1 FNPVQDDGKCQVYVD
16 LVNQVDDQV
25 KVEIVAPLTS
35 QKELIYNMPRMVP
48 GTYKVYDFGRFVNN
62 LVAIGGRG
70 DTLEVEQL
78 NTNQW
83 KIKDANKLYKVVYWA
98 DDTYDSKG
106 KGIFAPAGTNFDETV
121 NILNT
126 FSFVGYFEGMKDYRY
141 EYSVKKPEGQ
151 FGSTS
156 LEKSEYSQ
164 EGVDVFLAKDYFELH
179 DCPVLYAKPDTA
191 SVNVVGT
198 VISIGVHSPEG
209 NLKADEIMEGIEPVF
224 HAAAEYL
231 GGDLPAEKY
240 TVLVYGMDLK
250 QSMMGVGALEH
261 HTSTVVNV
269 PDISDQYLKM
279 MADES
284 MSQLLRDIVSH
295 EFFHIVT
302 PLNIHSEHIADYDF
316 MNPQMSKHL
325 WLYEGVTEY
334 NANISQARAGIL
346 TEEQFMDN
354 MFEKMS
360 GDRSFNQHIPF
371 TVSSEFA
378 LSYFEDQYLNVY
390 EKGALIGMCLDLQL
404 RIDSEGAYGLP
415 NLLMEL
421 STVYGKDTFFVDDEL
436 FDIIEAQT
444 ENENVREFFARY
456 VEGAEPLP
464 YRELLDHVGYLYQA
478 EKTTR
483 SVSDGGIVL
492 GLKGDLVAVSGY
504 RRNDAFVRSLGL
516 NRRDVIVSWNGV
528 KMNADNY
535 QQVFDTFIQEA
546 KIGDPVEV
554 VVKRKSGEKEKK
566 MKLNGNVQYHD
577 EKELDVLEKKESP
590 SPEEQAMKKA
600 WMSN

>member
-1 FNPVQDDGKCQVYVD
+1 
-16 LVNQVDDQV
+16 
-25 KVEIVAPLTS
+25 
-35 QKELIYNMPRMVP
+35 
-48 GTYKVYDFGRFVNN
+48 
-62 LVAIGGRG
+62 
-70 DTLEVEQL
+70 
-78 NTNQW
+78 
-83 KIKDANKLYKVVYWA
+83 
-98 DDTYDSKG
+98 
-106 KGIFAPAGTNFDETV
+106 
-121 NILNT
+121 
-126 FSFVGYFEGMKDYRY
+126 
-141 EYSVKKPEGQ
+141 
-151 FGSTS
+151 
-156 LEKSEYSQ
+156 
-164 EGVDVFLAKDYFELH
+164 
-179 DCPVLYAKPDTA
+179 
-191 SVNVVGT
+191 
-198 VISIGVHSPEG
+198 
-209 NLKADEIMEGIEPVF
+209 
-224 HAAAEYL
+224 
-231 GGDLPAEKY
+231 
-240 TVLVYGMDLK
+240 
-250 QSMMGVGALEH
+250 
-261 HTSTVVNV
+261 
-269 PDISDQYLKM
+269 
-279 MADES
+279 
-284 MSQLLRDIVSH
+284 
-295 EFFHIVT
+295 
-302 PLNIHSEHIADYDF
+302 
-316 MNPQMSKHL
+316 
-325 WLYEGVTEY
+325 
-334 NANISQARAGIL
+334 
-346 TEEQFMDN
+346 
-354 MFEKMS
+354 
-360 GDRSFNQHIPF
+360 
-371 TVSSEFA
+371 

>member
-1 FNPVQDDGKCQVYVD
+1 
-16 LVNQVDDQV
+16 
-25 KVEIVAPLTS
+25 
-35 QKELIYNMPRMVP
+35 
-48 GTYKVYDFGRFVNN
+48 
-62 LVAIGGRG
+62 
-70 DTLEVEQL
+70 
-78 NTNQW
+78 
-83 KIKDANKLYKVVYWA
+83 
-98 DDTYDSKG
+98 
-106 KGIFAPAGTNFDETV
+106 
-121 NILNT
+121 
-126 FSFVGYFEGMKDYRY
+126 MKDYRY

-436 FDIIEAQT
+436 FDIIEKQT

-492 GLKGDLVAVSGY
+492 GLKGDLVAVSGN